1 MILKYFSPLLILLLV
16 FIVGRLFVLSKLQ
29 NDRVCKNCLSA
40 DSERIAR
47 GAWMKKFLKLDHL
60 QKIWCR
66 KCGRIFYVRNS
77 D

>member
-1 MILKYFSPLLILLLV
+1 MFIFLTPIFLILISFV
-16 FIVGRLFVLSKLQ
+16 VGRLFVLSKLN

-40 DSERIAR
+40 DTERISR
-47 GAWMKKFLKLDHL
+47 GAWVKKYLQLDYL

-77 D
+77 E